1 VDVHPGAPVKVG
13 RLRDPSLTPQP
24 RMNNLHS
31 CDS

>member
-31 CDS
+31 FDS